1 MTKPIDSSAKEDDKV
16 IDSGAKEDD
25 KTHRLKCKGR

>member
-16 IDSGAKEDD
+16 IDSGAKEYD